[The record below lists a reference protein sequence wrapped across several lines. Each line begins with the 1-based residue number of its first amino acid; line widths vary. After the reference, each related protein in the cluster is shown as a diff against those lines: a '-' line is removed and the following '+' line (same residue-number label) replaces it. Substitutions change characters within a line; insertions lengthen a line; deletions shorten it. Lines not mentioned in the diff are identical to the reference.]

1 MPYLTDI
8 PQDIENFGFC
18 KVLAVRKEVIHIKH
32 IFTEIF
38 IYKTIDITSYLDNI
52 DWSLFKYFEYM
63 TNRLRKIHHFSRN
76 YCNDINEIVKNN
88 GDGFFPTIDLYSG
101 LNNLI
106 ILDFDGVVTDK
117 RFKSLY
123 DMCLDKNKT
132 VISSANP
139 TITETWFNKRWYGL
153 PNEIYS
159 NKGKIK
165 KIRNIIELSKKYDH
179 VFYVDNEEEYLK
191 YAWLFGI
198 KTFLYTN
205 GKIKYFT
212 MKTK

>member
-1 MPYLTDI
+1 MAYLTNI
-8 PQDIENFGFC
+8 PQEIEELGFC

-32 IFTEIF
+32 VFTEIF
-38 IYKTIDITSYLDNI
+38 VNKTIDIVSYLDDI
-52 DWSLFKYFEYM
+52 DWSLFQYLEYM
-63 TNRLRKIHHFSRN
+63 TNRLRKIHHFSRE
-76 YCNDINEIVKNN
+76 YRNDINQIVKTKE
-88 GDGFFPTIDLYSG
+88 DGFFPTLDLYNG

-117 RFKSLY
+117 QFKYLY
-123 DMCLDKNKT
+123 DLCLERNRT

-139 TITETWFNKRWYGL
+139 TITESWFNKRWYDL

-165 KIRNIIELSKKYDH
+165 KIKNIIELTKRYDY
-179 VFYVDNEEEYLK
+179 VFFVDNEEEYLK

-198 KTFLYTN
+198 KTFLYSK